1 MSRKKQETPLWRRYL
16 TFWGRNINSDL
27 NDEIRF
33 HLEMRAREL
42 VDKGWEPEAADEEA
56 RRAFGDESEVH
67 SECYSIDRVVETERR
82 RSEYFDQIRQDVV
95 FGLRQLKR
103 NPGFA
108 AVAVLTLALGI
119 GANTGI
125 FSIVN
130 AVLLQPLQ
138 YPNASDIYTLWQNDL
153 ADGVERDGVAPAN
166 FNDWRNE
173 NRVFRRI
180 AATRPYSFE
189 YKEAGR
195 ALDIPATLVT
205 EGFFETLGIE
215 PAYGRTFDAPDYE
228 IGNQRA
234 FVISH
239 PLWQQQFGADPTVV
253 GRTLDFGDTPFTVVG
268 VMPPEFRFPSRETH
282 IWAPYLLRPE
292 AAQRASGFLGV
303 IAEPREGVTPAEIQT
318 DMDAIATSLAQ
329 RYPESNTGIGI
340 TVVSLEDHLVG
351 HVRQPLIILLAAVGF
366 VLLIACSNVA
376 CLMLMRGSQRE
387 QEFAVRAAVGAG
399 RTRLVRQLGVESMML
414 AGLGG
419 SLGTLLAIW
428 VQRLLPHMSPS
439 DFPRIEYVRLDMNV
453 MLFTALVSIA
463 AALISGLAPL
473 ARLFTKDTNSL
484 LKESRRA
491 FTSGGFSRRL
501 GGALVVSE
509 IALALVLLIGAGLLG
524 RSFMNLLSVD
534 PGFVSNDALTL
545 EMHFWDSYPAPEQQT
560 SYLTEVLTRMRALP
574 GVLEAGAASVLP
586 FHGSSSEM
594 ERVFTTMDERGVAE
608 AHATD
613 VTIATVGYFEAM
625 GIRVL
630 DGRVFTRF
638 DGAESPPVVVV
649 TESAARRYWGDGDFI
664 GSDIRMDDD
673 GVETTHQVI
682 GVVADARHTGL
693 DGSPRAE
700 IFLPHRQNPFGSMIV
715 VVRTETDDF
724 ATLNWPT
731 FDRLIWPTPDD

>member
-1 MSRKKQETPLWRRYL
+1 M
-16 TFWGRNINSDL
+16 
-27 NDEIRF
+27 
-33 HLEMRAREL
+33 
-42 VDKGWEPEAADEEA
+42 
-56 RRAFGDESEVH
+56 
-67 SECYSIDRVVETERR
+67 
-82 RSEYFDQIRQDVV
+82 
-95 FGLRQLKR
+95 
-103 NPGFA
+103 
-108 AVAVLTLALGI
+108 
-119 GANTGI
+119 
-125 FSIVN
+125 
-130 AVLLQPLQ
+130 
-138 YPNASDIYTLWQNDL
+138 
-153 ADGVERDGVAPAN
+153 
-166 FNDWRNE
+166 
-173 NRVFRRI
+173 
-180 AATRPYSFE
+180 
-189 YKEAGR
+189 
-195 ALDIPATLVT
+195 
-205 EGFFETLGIE
+205 
-215 PAYGRTFDAPDYE
+215 
-228 IGNQRA
+228 
-234 FVISH
+234 
-239 PLWQQQFGADPTVV
+239 
-253 GRTLDFGDTPFTVVG
+253 
-268 VMPPEFRFPSRETH
+268 
-282 IWAPYLLRPE
+282 
-292 AAQRASGFLGV
+292 
-303 IAEPREGVTPAEIQT
+303 TPAEIQT
-318 DMDAIATSLAQ
+318 DMDAIATRLAQ

-419 SLGTLLAIW
+419 GLGTLLAIW
-428 VQRLLPHMSPS
+428 IQRLLPHMSPS

-473 ARLFTKDTNSL
+473 ARLFTKDTSSM
-484 LKESRRA
+484 LKEGRRA

-608 AHATD
+608 AHGTD

-715 VVRTETDDF
+715 VVRTETDPLPIAESLQQQVWNLNPNQVISSVAPLDQLVDGTVITRRFYLQLVGLF
-724 ATLNWPT
+724 AVTALLLAAVGIYGVVTFSTVQKIPELGVRIAFGARSVDIIRMVVSQAFALTATGVLLGLGLSLALTRFIDGLLFDLSPTDPLTFGVVAVTLSLTAMLACYRPARRAT
-731 FDRLIWPTPDD
+731 AVDPAVALRTE